1 MIQLTAGANTALS
14 SPNIEIRIKQ
24 HSTQG
29 AQADV
34 SAYAL
39 EQSTQKV
46 RGDQDMI
53 FYGQTSTASGSI
65 RLQQNGSSSTF
76 QLDLSKIEPV
86 IAKIAVSATLDAPFT
101 FAALQRLEIE
111 LFAAGQLIASAV
123 IEGQGK
129 TEAALIVGEFYRHQQ
144 GWKFRLVAQG
154 FNGGLKPL
162 AEHFGVEIQAE
173 PTPTPTPP
181 PTPIPTPA
189 PIPVPAP
196 RVNLSK
202 ITLDKQ
208 NSKINLTK
216 QAQGFG
222 EIKVNLN
229 WNKKGDPTQKVSF
242 LKSLTGGKS
251 GVDLDLGCLFE
262 MQDGSKSVIQALGNC
277 FGTFNQYPYI
287 QLSADDRS
295 GASSD
300 GEWLKINGQHWDQI
314 KRIVIFAFIYE
325 GAPNWAA
332 TDGVVTIYVPNQ
344 PPIEIQLTEGG
355 DRLRM
360 CGIAELS
367 NHKGEFQVSR
377 QVKYVAGHRELDQ
390 HFGIGLQWKSGSKD

>member
-14 SPNIEIRIKQ
+14 SPNIEIRMKQ

-39 EQSTQKV
+39 AQDTHKV

-76 QLDLSKIEPV
+76 QLDLSNIEPI
-86 IAKIAVSATLDAPFT
+86 IAKIAISATLDAPFT
-101 FAALQRLEIE
+101 FAALQCLEIE
-111 LFAAGQLIASAV
+111 LYAAGQLIANAV
-123 IEGQGK
+123 IDGQGK
-129 TEAALIVGEFYRHQQ
+129 TEAAMIVGEFYRHQQ

-162 AEHFGVEIQAE
+162 AQHFGVEIKE
-173 PTPTPTPP
+173 ESTSTPP
-181 PTPIPTPA
+181 PIPA
-189 PIPVPAP
+189 PAAAP

-229 WNKKGDPTQKVSF
+229 WNKQGDPTQKVSF

-262 MQDGSKSVIQALGNC
+262 MQDGTKSVIQALGNC
-277 FGTFNQYPYI
+277 FGTFDQYPYI

-300 GEWLKINGQHWDQI
+300 GEWLKINGRHWEQI

-332 TDGVVTIYVPNQ
+332 TDGVITIYVPHQ
-344 PPIEIQLTEGG
+344 PPIEIQLSEGG

-367 NHKGEFQVSR
+367 NHQGEFQVSR

-390 HFGIGLQWKSGSKD
+390 HFGLGLQWKRGSKD